1 MIAKPHICYF
11 CTLLLS
17 KGWNIFKI
25 KLRVFINTKTSLFM
39 SIEESLTIFPKED
52 ANFYKSNCNANG
64 NFVII
69 KKKE

>member
-1 MIAKPHICYF
+1 
-11 CTLLLS
+11 
-17 KGWNIFKI
+17 
-25 KLRVFINTKTSLFM
+25 M